1 MATTKNIMA
10 SNDDED
16 ASDAVEAADPPD
28 AANVDDARDAADA
41 ADDGDACSANTDPY
55 RFLGPNSPGPGG
67 KRKSR
72 KCVHELFRK
81 GAAMRLKPGHEGLE
95 LGFTHQC
102 TCPLDT
108 AGEVH
113 TDEVGTEV
121 PFCGVLL
128 RCGYDKNRDR
138 WISTKAS
145 DHMRVRHPDSV
156 QGSNGVKRSKVIKE
170 KKKGDMFKAGMNAAG
185 KSDVTTNGAAL
196 PRNSVAN
203 HFQLSP
209 QVQDLTSSARF
220 YVYGQQRISKSTLD
234 DSYFQ
239 AALRGSNINRSML
252 SRHQLENYVRAEFA
266 LFVVFLKHLVK
277 KKLIQTMGNAFAQG
291 LHDGVTLGNHKGYE
305 SLGLDVVGTDWER
318 NLPICVGFAP
328 KPMRKNGSFDGS
340 DAAVGLF
347 FDNILQERTGYS
359 LKEIMCGMTSDRA
372 AGGVARKLGLEDR
385 ACLMHDVDKLGQ
397 SCSGGLL
404 RRDMSKPIGPD
415 GHRPYANPFPDGVA
429 LMRKAR
435 RMGLHYSTGSRF
447 SLLMTLRS
455 TSHLATN
462 PLRHGS
468 RYVVCLNVYYFVH
481 YDMLLTKSTFCRFC
495 RA

>member
-1 MATTKNIMA
+1 MM
-10 SNDDED
+10 
-16 ASDAVEAADPPD
+16 
-28 AANVDDARDAADA
+28 
-41 ADDGDACSANTDPY
+41 C
-55 RFLGPNSPGPGG
+55 F
-67 KRKSR
+67 
-72 KCVHELFRK
+72 CV
-81 GAAMRLKPGHEGLE
+81 
-95 LGFTHQC
+95 
-102 TCPLDT
+102 
-108 AGEVH
+108 
-113 TDEVGTEV
+113 
-121 PFCGVLL
+121 
-128 RCGYDKNRDR
+128 
-138 WISTKAS
+138 
-145 DHMRVRHPDSV
+145 
-156 QGSNGVKRSKVIKE
+156 
-170 KKKGDMFKAGMNAAG
+170 
-185 KSDVTTNGAAL
+185 
-196 PRNSVAN
+196 
-203 HFQLSP
+203 
-209 QVQDLTSSARF
+209 
-220 YVYGQQRISKSTLD
+220 
-234 DSYFQ
+234 
-239 AALRGSNINRSML
+239 AALRTKAAIFK
-252 SRHQLENYVRAEFA
+252 VRALRFESA
-266 LFVVFLKHLVK
+266 GL
-277 KKLIQTMGNAFAQG
+277 MGNAFAQG

-305 SLGLDVVGTDWER
+305 SLGLDVVDTDWER

-340 DAAVGLF
+340 DAAVGLL

-404 RRDMSKPIGPD
+404 RRDMTKPIGPD
-415 GHRPYANPFPDGVA
+415 GHRPYANPFPEGVA

-481 YDMLLTKSTFCRFC
+481 YDMLLTKSTFCRFR